1 MVRLR
6 ILFKKFNGFD
16 FWPKNMGQGHYNLLS
31 KGSLCVKYKID
42 LANRVNM
49 VQTKILH
56 IGLLEQTK
64 VQI

>member
-1 MVRLR
+1 
-6 ILFKKFNGFD
+6 
-16 FWPKNMGQGHYNLLS
+16 MGQGHYNLLS
-31 KGSLCVKYKID
+31 NGCLCVKYKLD
-42 LANRVNM
+42 MANRVSM

>member
-1 MVRLR
+1 
-6 ILFKKFNGFD
+6 
-16 FWPKNMGQGHYNLLS
+16 MGQGHYNLLS

-56 IGLLEQTK
+56 IGPLEQTK

>member
-1 MVRLR
+1 
-6 ILFKKFNGFD
+6 
-16 FWPKNMGQGHYNLLS
+16 MGQGHYKLLS

-42 LANRVNM
+42 FANRVNM

-64 VQI
+64 VQL